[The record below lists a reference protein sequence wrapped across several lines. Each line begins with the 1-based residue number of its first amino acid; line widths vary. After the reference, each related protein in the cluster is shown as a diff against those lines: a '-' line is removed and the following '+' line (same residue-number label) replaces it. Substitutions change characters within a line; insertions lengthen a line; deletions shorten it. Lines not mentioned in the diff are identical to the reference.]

1 MPVFTTSLR
10 PDGGIASGAYGGI
23 LQAKLGRNG
32 NHFSS
37 SNSSSF
43 VDITSMNVTITPTLA
58 TSTFLVM
65 VGFSRA
71 STRNSNLDHSSQFR
85 VMRQIGSGSF
95 VATHSVNGAAD
106 GNRSPGCGTIGGI
119 AYNDDHSFGPWT
131 IIGCDTPGSTS
142 AITYKVQVKVQV
154 SSRPITL
161 NRSHNNTNG
170 GEVYQASG
178 QSSIVVLEM
187 SG

>member
-1 MPVFTTSLR
+1 MAIFTSSLR
-10 PDGGIASGAYGGI
+10 PRGGIASGAYGGI

-32 NHFSS
+32 GHFTTSS
-37 SNSSSF
+37 TSF
-43 VDITSMNVTITPTLA
+43 VDITDMNVTLTPQSSS
-58 TSTFLVM
+58 STFLVL

-71 STRNSNLDHSSQFR
+71 STRQSNLDHASEFR

-95 VATHSVNGAAD
+95 TEQHSVNG
-106 GNRSPGCGTIGGI
+106 RSEGSRSRGCGTIGGI
-119 AYNDDHSFGPWT
+119 AYNDDHSFGPWS
-131 IIGCDTPGSTS
+131 IIGCDSPNTTS
-142 AITYKVQVKVQV
+142 AVTYKVQVRVQV

-161 NRSHNNTNG
+161 NRSYNNTNG
-170 GEVYQASG
+170 SESYQSSG

>member
-10 PDGGIASGAYGGI
+10 PNGGIASGAYGGI

-37 SNSSSF
+37 SNTSF
-43 VDITSMNVTITPTLA
+43 VDITSMSVTITPTLS
-58 TSTFLVM
+58 TSTFLVL

-71 STRNSNLDHSSQFR
+71 STRNSNLDHASQFR

-95 VATHSVNGAAD
+95 VETHSVNGAAE

-119 AYNDDHSFGPWT
+119 AYNDDHSFGPWA
-131 IIGCDTPGSTS
+131 IIGCDTPSSTS
-142 AITYKVQVKVQV
+142 AITYKVQVRVQV
-154 SSRPITL
+154 SDRPITL

-170 GEVYQASG
+170 SAAYQSSG

>member
-1 MPVFTTSLR
+1 MPVFTSSLR

-32 NHFSS
+32 TYFASS
-37 SNSSSF
+37 STSY
-43 VDITSMNVTITPTLA
+43 VDITDMNVTLTPSRQA
-58 TSTFLVM
+58 TTFLVL

-71 STRNSNLDHSSQFR
+71 STRQSNLDHTSEFR

-95 VATHSVNGAAD
+95 VSTHSVNGAAE
-106 GNRSPGCGTIGGI
+106 GSRTPGCGTIGGI
-119 AYNDDHSFGPWT
+119 AFNDDHSFGPWS
-131 IIGCDTPGSTS
+131 IIGCDSPNTTS
-142 AITYKVQVKVQV
+142 AVTYKLQVRAQV
-154 SSRPITL
+154 ASRPITL
-161 NRSHNNTNG
+161 NRSYNNTNG
-170 GEVYQASG
+170 TQSYQSSG

>member
-32 NHFSS
+32 SHFSS
-37 SNSSSF
+37 SNTSF
-43 VDITSMNVTITPTLA
+43 VDITSMSVTLTPTKS

-71 STRNSNLDHSSQFR
+71 STRQVNLDHASQFR

-95 VATHSVNGAAD
+95 VETHSVNGAAE
-106 GNRSPGCGTIGGI
+106 GSRSPGCGSIGGI
-119 AYNDDHSFGPWT
+119 AYNDDHSFGPWS
-131 IIGCDTPGSTS
+131 IMGCDTPGSTS
-142 AITYKVQVKVQV
+142 AITYKVQVRVQV
-154 SSRPITL
+154 SSYPITL
-161 NRSHNNTNG
+161 NRSYNNTNG
-170 GEVYQASG
+170 SAAYQSSG